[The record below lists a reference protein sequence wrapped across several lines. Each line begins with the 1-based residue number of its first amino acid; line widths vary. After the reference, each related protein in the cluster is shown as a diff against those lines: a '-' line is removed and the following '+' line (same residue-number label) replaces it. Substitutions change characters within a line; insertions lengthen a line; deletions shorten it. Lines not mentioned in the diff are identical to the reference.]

1 MKCGGT
7 KIDVLEDKVSI
18 FDKYTSLHFTSSG
31 HYAIPLNGSYEGSAS
46 LYDSR
51 FIEVF
56 LTKDNLRNKSQE
68 EKVQVSIKLHKQFG
82 NPKGSRLIN
91 LIKSARISDV
101 LPDAVK
107 V

>member
-7 KIDVLEDKVSI
+7 KVDLLEDKANI
-18 FDKYTSLHFTSSG
+18 FDKYVSLYFTSSS
-31 HYAIPLNGSYEGSAS
+31 HYAIPLNESYEGSAS

-68 EKVQVSIKLHKQFG
+68 EKV
-82 NPKGSRLIN
+82 
-91 LIKSARISDV
+91 
-101 LPDAVK
+101 
-107 V
+107 